1 MGGATKKLGCVSRLF
16 GPCFDPKRARARAD
30 ADTAAGDR
38 PRPPQSSHGSSLRSA
53 SAADVPQSKGGGG
66 GKRSS
71 GRRARKKVK
80 IHAPQSVD
88 DILSLASDLASS
100 VCSRQSSKCSRAG
113 SVYHDAHYDHNS
125 PGAEISATI
134 ESNSSLEEFE
144 DALELDGQYFFT
156 AEDDP
161 DIPSE
166 VYEGIHRYPA
176 RPTDRVDPRPKSRIS
191 VSNMQTLLHDYQRPG
206 DGGEGDDDQGSLEAA
221 DRAGAAMEHQAQRLM
236 MSETEA
242 AVDQMERSTEKLLK
256 DLKMP
261 DVRVRERGFPGELDE
276 SELESVKRFRSEL
289 SARDPIYGE
298 IVRAFSDVEEEA
310 YALCRWLRARKFDV
324 DKVFELLDQAR
335 PKFEVARARNFY
347 PDFEA
352 ALGFPR
358 SVFLSQYPAIFAGNA
373 RNGCP
378 VMYLR
383 TGLICPDGIK
393 SLVCFDV
400 VDRFF
405 WNDVYYGLR
414 SHLARGRR
422 YNPDFVRSENIGV
435 YDLKGLSRSQVTG
448 DTFEMIKVANG
459 VMASFP
465 ETLHCLLIINAPSW
479 FGFIWA
485 AIRKFIDPRT
495 ASKIE
500 VVSFRFYS
508 TYFSLGYVL
517 TVRKHNLCRLLIDL
531 FSSPARRRRSPG

>member
-1 MGGATKKLGCVSRLF
+1 MGGTKLGCVSRIF
-16 GPCFDPKRARARAD
+16 GSCLDPKRARAKAA
-30 ADTAAGDR
+30 ADTADGDAPWR
-38 PRPPQSSHGSSLRSA
+38 PKGSSQGSSMRSA
-53 SAADVPQSKGGGG
+53 QSAAAPP
-66 GKRSS
+66 GKRR
-71 GRRARKKVK
+71 GRIRKKVK
-80 IHAPQSVD
+80 INAPQSPS

-100 VCSRQSSKCSRAG
+100 VCSRQSSRAG
-113 SVYHDAHYDHNS
+113 SVYHDAFEGFRSQS
-125 PGAEISATI
+125 PGEVSATIEI

-144 DALELDGQYFFT
+144 DAHELDGLYFFT

-176 RPTDRVDPRPKSRIS
+176 RPTDRVDPRPLRSPVS
-191 VSNMQTLLHDYQRPG
+191 VSDMRTLLHEYQNTG
-206 DGGEGDDDQGSLEAA
+206 GDDDGRDGLEAA
-221 DRAGAAMEHQAQRLM
+221 DRAGAAMEHQAQSLM
-236 MSETEA
+236 RSDSGPGGRRSPSVGDRMTES
-242 AVDQMERSTEKLLK
+242 MERSTERLLRE
-256 DLKMP
+256 LRMP

-276 SELESVKRFRSEL
+276 TELEVVKRFRAEL
-289 SARDPIYGE
+289 SVRDPVYGE
-298 IVRAFSDVEEEA
+298 IVRSFSDVEGEA

-335 PKFEVARARNFY
+335 PKFEVAKSHDFY

-358 SVFLSQYPAIFAGNA
+358 SVFLSQYPAIFSGNA
-373 RNGCP
+373 KNGCP
-378 VMYLR
+378 VMYLC

-414 SHLARGRR
+414 SHLARGRE

-435 YDLKGLSRSQVTG
+435 YDLKGLSRSQVTS

-500 VVSFRFYS
+500 VVS
-508 TYFSLGYVL
+508 
-517 TVRKHNLCRLLIDL
+517 L
-531 FSSPARRRRSPG
+531 FCT

>member
-1 MGGATKKLGCVSRLF
+1 
-16 GPCFDPKRARARAD
+16 
-30 ADTAAGDR
+30 
-38 PRPPQSSHGSSLRSA
+38 
-53 SAADVPQSKGGGG
+53 
-66 GKRSS
+66 
-71 GRRARKKVK
+71 
-80 IHAPQSVD
+80 
-88 DILSLASDLASS
+88 
-100 VCSRQSSKCSRAG
+100 
-113 SVYHDAHYDHNS
+113 
-125 PGAEISATI
+125 
-134 ESNSSLEEFE
+134 
-144 DALELDGQYFFT
+144 
-156 AEDDP
+156 
-161 DIPSE
+161 
-166 VYEGIHRYPA
+166 
-176 RPTDRVDPRPKSRIS
+176 
-191 VSNMQTLLHDYQRPG
+191 
-206 DGGEGDDDQGSLEAA
+206 
-221 DRAGAAMEHQAQRLM
+221 MEHQAQSLM
-236 MSETEA
+236 RSDSGPGGRRSPSVGDRMTES
-242 AVDQMERSTEKLLK
+242 MERSTERLLRE
-256 DLKMP
+256 LRMP

-276 SELESVKRFRSEL
+276 TELEVVKRFRAEL
-289 SARDPIYGE
+289 SVRDPVYGE
-298 IVRAFSDVEEEA
+298 IVRSFSDVEGEA

-335 PKFEVARARNFY
+335 PKFEVAKSHDFY

-358 SVFLSQYPAIFAGNA
+358 SVFLSQYPAIFSGNA
-373 RNGCP
+373 KNGCP
-378 VMYLR
+378 VMYLC

-414 SHLARGRR
+414 SHLAQGRE

-435 YDLKGLSRSQVTG
+435 YDLKGLSRSQVTS

-500 VVSFRFYS
+500 VVS
-508 TYFSLGYVL
+508 
-517 TVRKHNLCRLLIDL
+517 L
-531 FSSPARRRRSPG
+531 FCT